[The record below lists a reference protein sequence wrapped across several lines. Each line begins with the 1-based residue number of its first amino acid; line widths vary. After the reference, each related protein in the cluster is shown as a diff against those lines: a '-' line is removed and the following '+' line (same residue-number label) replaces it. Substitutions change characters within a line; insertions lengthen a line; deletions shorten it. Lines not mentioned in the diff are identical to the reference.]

1 MRLMFIKYPLIIQGK
16 EFISAVSIMS
26 VSLVAAPFL
35 AHTSYT
41 SPIRQQ
47 KIDDVCIGRSREM
60 NLVLY
65 DYVSQNQEPRAQQV
79 LMLAVVIIT
88 SVEFAMYVSICIHLY
103 SHDKSMKSLLPA
115 TTLKKRNKQN
125 AIDLFGHILSFVIDN
140 LFPFICAVNVAI
152 LPASDLTKNLLYAL
166 ALSTYGIYSFCQILI
181 SETLKKELMNLL
193 DALFLLPCI
202 YQSLGFFAYI
212 GLIRPNHAQSI
223 SNMRNNYLSYYQ

>member
-47 KIDDVCIGRSREM
+47 KIDDVCIGRSREL

-65 DYVSQNQEPRAQQV
+65 DYVSQNQEPRVQQV

-88 SVEFAMYVSICIHLY
+88 SVEFAMRPKNS
-103 SHDKSMKSLLPA
+103 KSL
-115 TTLKKRNKQN
+115 N
-125 AIDLFGHILSFVIDN
+125 ILEHF
-140 LFPFICAVNVAI
+140 
-152 LPASDLTKNLLYAL
+152 
-166 ALSTYGIYSFCQILI
+166 
-181 SETLKKELMNLL
+181 
-193 DALFLLPCI
+193 
-202 YQSLGFFAYI
+202 
-212 GLIRPNHAQSI
+212 
-223 SNMRNNYLSYYQ
+223 